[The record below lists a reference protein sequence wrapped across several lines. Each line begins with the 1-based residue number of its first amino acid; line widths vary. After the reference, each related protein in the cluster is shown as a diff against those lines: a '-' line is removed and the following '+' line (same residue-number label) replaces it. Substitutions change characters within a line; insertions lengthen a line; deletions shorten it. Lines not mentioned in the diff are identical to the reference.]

1 MDGSIFRTRLC
12 PKCFRITWQPNLCR
26 LCQKGAVTPA

>member
-12 PKCFRITWQPNLCR
+12 PECFRVTWEPDLCR
-26 LCQKGAVTPA
+26 LCQNEARTLA